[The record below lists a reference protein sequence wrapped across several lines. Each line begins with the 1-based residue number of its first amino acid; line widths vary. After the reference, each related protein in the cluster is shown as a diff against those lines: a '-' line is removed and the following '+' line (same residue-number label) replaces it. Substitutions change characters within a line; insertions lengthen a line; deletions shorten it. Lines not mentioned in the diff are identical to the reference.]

1 VCSLKAEAEG
11 GGGQNQSVQGL
22 HNEGEKGVEIAA
34 ENRAA
39 LVRLEQQMQ
48 DQAQHRSQQEQ
59 KDAKNRAA
67 LVRLEQQVTQKDGF
81 LEKKGHFMKNW
92 KRRYF
97 VWTPADN
104 AIRYYSESALQRTEK
119 GPFCLRRN

>member
-1 VCSLKAEAEG
+1 MFAPQAEEAAP
-11 GGGQNQSVQGL
+11 QKQSVQEL
-22 HNEGEKGVEIAA
+22 HNEAEKGVEIAA

-39 LVRLEQQMQ
+39 LVRLEQQME
-48 DQAQHRSQQEQ
+48 R
-59 KDAKNRAA
+59 
-67 LVRLEQQVTQKDGF
+67 KDGY

-104 AIRYYSESALQRTEK
+104 ALRYYSESALHRTEK

>member
-1 VCSLKAEAEG
+1 VSTQQAEEVAPRE
-11 GGGQNQSVQGL
+11 QSVQGL
-22 HNEGEKGVEIAA
+22 HSEAEKEVEIAA

-39 LVRLEQQMQ
+39 LVCLEQQME
-48 DQAQHRSQQEQ
+48 R
-59 KDAKNRAA
+59 
-67 LVRLEQQVTQKDGF
+67 KDGF
-81 LEKKGHFMKNW
+81 LEKKGSWRNW

-104 AIRYYSESALQRTEK
+104 ALRYYSESALHRTEK